1 MGNARWTGVRLK
13 DVLDRADVK
22 AGAVQVRFNGLD
34 EPVVADE
41 IDAGLAR
48 PDARMRRVRDR
59 VGRLHPVVRIGL
71 VEHFIT
77 NIKPGDTLGAGTS
90 TLARGIAF
98 GGDGGVSRVDFSSD
112 GGKSWQETQL
122 GTDEGKYSFR
132 QWQIRFS
139 LPATGEHALMV
150 RCTSSSGEMQ
160 PDAPNWNPAGFMR
173 NVIEQ
178 TTVVAA

>member
-1 MGNARWTGVRLK
+1 TASAWLTRARASNGAMGNARWTGVRLK

-77 NIKPGDTLGAGTS
+77 NIKPGDTLGA
-90 TLARGIAF
+90 
-98 GGDGGVSRVDFSSD
+98 
-112 GGKSWQETQL
+112 
-122 GTDEGKYSFR
+122 
-132 QWQIRFS
+132 
-139 LPATGEHALMV
+139 
-150 RCTSSSGEMQ
+150 
-160 PDAPNWNPAGFMR
+160 
-173 NVIEQ
+173 
-178 TTVVAA
+178 